1 MLFKF
6 TKNERR
12 RGFNLKKFKKSTGF
26 TLLEVLISLA
36 ILSLSLLALAGLMVI
51 TTKNNSF
58 GNHLTEAVTFAQDKL
73 EELRAI
79 NWSNIVSGSDKKK
92 GANQIDFNRRWNVST
107 NGSIKTIE
115 ITVDWNDKTNH
126 SIRLLSVVT
135 Q

>member
-1 MLFKF
+1 M
-6 TKNERR
+6 
-12 RGFNLKKFKKSTGF
+12 KKFKKSMGF
-26 TLLEVLISLA
+26 TLIEVLISLV

-58 GNHLTEAVTFAQDKL
+58 GNYLTEAVTLAQDKL

-79 NWSNIVSGSDKKK
+79 NWNNIVSGADTKK
-92 GANQIDFNRRWNVST
+92 GATQIDFNRSWNVST